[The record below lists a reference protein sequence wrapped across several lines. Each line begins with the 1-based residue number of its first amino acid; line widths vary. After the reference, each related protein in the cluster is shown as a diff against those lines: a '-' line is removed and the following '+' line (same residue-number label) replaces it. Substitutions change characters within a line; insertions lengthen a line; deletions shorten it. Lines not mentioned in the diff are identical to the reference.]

1 MKKYLFLLLSIIA
14 ILFII
19 SCPQELTKGTAWEG
33 EIEGTIGGISSKNNN
48 DFELVFNSNGLVKAY
63 INTNKI
69 SAIVLE
75 GDYILT
81 NNYTFTAELDGK
93 QGTYKFELDLE
104 GTLNYYSGYGTGD
117 YTLKISGGNPED
129 GKYEDDW
136 ELTKVG
142 S

>member
-1 MKKYLFLLLSIIA
+1 MTKYVFILFSIIA
-14 ILFII
+14 ILSIT

-33 EIEGTIGGISSKNNN
+33 EIEGTFGDITSKDNN
-48 DFELVFNSNGLVKAY
+48 DFELVFNTNGKVKAY
-63 INTNKI
+63 ININKD
-69 SAIVLE
+69 SAISLE

-93 QGTYKFELDLE
+93 TGNYEFELDLE

-117 YTLKISGGNPED
+117 YTMKISGGNPED
-129 GKYEDDW
+129 GSYDDSW
-136 ELTKVG
+136 DLTKVG